1 MRLKGAAVGGDRL
14 IKTLMKCI
22 REYKTS
28 SILSPLFVTGEVI
41 LECLIPFVITELGNA
56 ISAGV
61 QLWGEGTSWN
71 TLGIGQYALILV
83 AMAIASLICGAL
95 AGAFCAHASSGFAR
109 NLRKDIYYK
118 IQEFSFENID
128 KFSTPSLVTRM
139 TTDVNN
145 VQMSFMMIIRTAIRS
160 PLMMVFSV
168 VMAFVI
174 GGNLAWIFLAVV
186 PPLAAIL
193 FYIMWK
199 TMPLFHR
206 VFKKYDNLNES
217 IQENVMGIRVV
228 KSYVREEYEKQKFDR
243 AATDVQIDFTKAERI
258 LAWNNPVMQF
268 FFYGVLS
275 TTLFLGSYLVF
286 RTTGMTVWT
295 ISQLVVYGMQILMSL
310 MMFSMIFAMVT
321 MSIESARRICEVL
334 KEEPTLQNPADPVY
348 EVADGSVDFEG
359 VSFKYAATAERN
371 VLEKI
376 DLHIRSGETIGI
388 IGGTG
393 SSKTSLVNLISRLYD
408 VTEGEVKVGGKN
420 VKEYDL
426 EALRNQVAVV
436 LQKNVLFSGS
446 IKENLRWG
454 DPNATDEELVEACK
468 LAQAD
473 EFIRAFPDGYDTHI
487 EQGGTNVSGGQKQRL
502 CIARALLKKPKIL
515 ILDDSTS
522 AVDTHTDALIRKA
535 FREYIPTTTKIII
548 AQRTSSVEDA
558 DRIVIMENGRID
570 AVGTH
575 EELLDHNAI
584 YTEVYRTQNKGGK
597 AISSLAE
604 MGDAEGGNENA

>member
-1 MRLKGAAVGGDRL
+1 
-14 IKTLMKCI
+14 MKSI
-22 REYKTS
+22 REYKLA
-28 SILSPLFVTGEVI
+28 SILSPVFVSGEVV
-41 LECLIPFVITELGNA
+41 LECLIPFIITKLGEA
-56 ISAGV
+56 IEAGA
-61 QLWGEGTSWN
+61 QLWGAGTSWD

-83 AMAIASLICGAL
+83 AMAFASLACGAL
-95 AGAFCAHASSGFAR
+95 AGLFCAQASAGFAK
-109 NLRKDIYYK
+109 NLRKDLYYK
-118 IQEFSFENID
+118 VQEFSFENID

-139 TTDVNN
+139 TTDVGN
-145 VQMSFMMIIRTAIRS
+145 VQFSFMMIIRTAIRS

-174 GGNLAWIFLAVV
+174 GGNLAWIFIAVI
-186 PPLAAIL
+186 PPLSLLL
-193 FYIMWK
+193 FFIMWK

-217 IQENVMGIRVV
+217 VQENISGIRVV
-228 KSYVREEYEKQKFDR
+228 KSYVREDFEKQKFDH
-243 AATDVQIDFTKAERI
+243 AATDVQVDFTKAERI

-275 TTLFLGSYLVF
+275 TVLFWGSYLIF
-286 RTTGMTVWT
+286 KTSGMTVWT

-310 MMFSMIFAMVT
+310 SMVSMVFAMIT
-321 MSIESARRICEVL
+321 MSIESMRRIDEVL
-334 KEEPTLQNPADPVY
+334 CEQSTLHDPETPVF
-348 EVADGSVDFEG
+348 EVEDGSVDFDD
-359 VSFKYAATAERN
+359 VSFKYSASAERN
-371 VLEKI
+371 VLEDI

-393 SSKTSLVNLISRLYD
+393 TGKTSLVNLISRLYD
-408 VTEGEVKVGGKN
+408 ATEGSVKVGGRD
-420 VKEYDL
+420 VREYDL

-436 LQKNVLFSGS
+436 LQKNVLFSGT

-454 DPNATDEELVEACK
+454 NPDATDAELEEACK

-473 EFIRAFPDGYDTHI
+473 EFIQTFPKKYDTYI

-558 DRIVIMENGRID
+558 DRIIIMDGGRIE

-575 EELLDHNAI
+575 EELLGTDPI
-584 YTEVYRTQNKGGK
+584 YTEVYHTQNKGGK
-597 AISSLAE
+597 AISSLSE
-604 MGDAEGGNENA
+604 MGEMSEGGENNA